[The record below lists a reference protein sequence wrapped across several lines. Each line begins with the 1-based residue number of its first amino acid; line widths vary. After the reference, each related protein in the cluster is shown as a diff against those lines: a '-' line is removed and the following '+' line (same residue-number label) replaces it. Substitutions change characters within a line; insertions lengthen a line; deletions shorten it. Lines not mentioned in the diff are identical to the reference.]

1 MTIRKPQGAALH
13 DRSFISEP
21 HSAVHYLIPPEF
33 HAVKKK
39 LLRHLP
45 HFVRN
50 RYGAGVLVLLFWITF
65 MHDYDLYTTFKLR
78 RELHKMQEQHAW
90 YAQEIQRSKEQLHEL
105 GSNNA
110 LKEKF
115 ARETYLMK
123 RDNEEIFV
131 LVPEK

>member
-1 MTIRKPQGAALH
+1 M
-13 DRSFISEP
+13 
-21 HSAVHYLIPPEF
+21 
-33 HAVKKK
+33 KKRILK
-39 LLRHLP
+39 YVPKSL
-45 HFVRN
+45 RN

-78 RELHKMQEQHAW
+78 RELHRMEEQHTW

-105 GSNNA
+105 NSNTA
-110 LKEKF
+110 LLEKF
-115 ARETYLMK
+115 AREKYLMK

>member
-1 MTIRKPQGAALH
+1 M
-13 DRSFISEP
+13 
-21 HSAVHYLIPPEF
+21 
-33 HAVKKK
+33 KKK
-39 LLRHLP
+39 LLRYVPNFL
-45 HFVRN
+45 RN

-78 RELHKMQEQHAW
+78 RELHKMEDQHEW

-105 GSNNA
+105 NSNTA
-110 LKEKF
+110 LLEKF
-115 ARETYLMK
+115 AREKYLMK

>member
-1 MTIRKPQGAALH
+1 MKNK
-13 DRSFISEP
+13 F
-21 HSAVHYLIPPEF
+21 
-33 HAVKKK
+33 
-39 LLRHLP
+39 LRHLP

-78 RELHKMQEQHAW
+78 RELHHMQEQHAW
-90 YAQEIQRSKEQLHEL
+90 YAHEIQRSKEQLHEL

-131 LVPEK
+131 LVAEK